1 MKEDRFEIVLTGK
14 FLAKFLPLFASNS
27 FGSAADWRRLKYK
40 YAPLFF
46 LLRTLARA
54 AVGVSS
60 KGAGRT
66 AANMRLEKCWF
77 CSSTVYPGHGI
88 CFVRNDSKI
97 FRFCRSKCH
106 KNFKM
111 KRNPRKVKW
120 TKAYRV
126 LHGKDA
132 ASDSVFQF
140 ERKRNR
146 PERYD
151 RNVTQST
158 LRAMKKV
165 EEVRVRRAER
175 FYDTRMKGK
184 ESEDRKANKRE
195 LEQQIH
201 LVRAPGAIAKEPT
214 QGAAKKQ
221 KVKVKVSSKATE
233 EYD

>member
-1 MKEDRFEIVLTGK
+1 
-14 FLAKFLPLFASNS
+14 
-27 FGSAADWRRLKYK
+27 
-40 YAPLFF
+40 
-46 LLRTLARA
+46 
-54 AVGVSS
+54 
-60 KGAGRT
+60 
-66 AANMRLEKCWF
+66 
-77 CSSTVYPGHGI
+77 
-88 CFVRNDSKI
+88 
-97 FRFCRSKCH
+97 
-106 KNFKM
+106 M

-132 ASDSVFQF
+132 SADTVFQF

-175 FYDTRMKGK
+175 FYENRMKGK
-184 ESEDRKANKRE
+184 EDERRRADKRE

-201 LVRAPGAIAKEPT
+201 LIRAPGASAREGMEGESVKE
-214 QGAAKKQ
+214 KL
-221 KVKVKVSSKATE
+221 KVKVGAPVPGAVGAQVDDDQ
-233 EYD
+233 YD

>member
-1 MKEDRFEIVLTGK
+1 
-14 FLAKFLPLFASNS
+14 
-27 FGSAADWRRLKYK
+27 
-40 YAPLFF
+40 
-46 LLRTLARA
+46 
-54 AVGVSS
+54 
-60 KGAGRT
+60 
-66 AANMRLEKCWF
+66 MRLEKCWF
-77 CSSTVYPGHGI
+77 CSGTVYPGHGI
-88 CFVRNDSKI
+88 CFVRNDSKV

-132 ASDSVFQF
+132 SADSVFQF

-175 FYDTRMKGK
+175 FYENRMKGK
-184 ESEDRKANKRE
+184 EGDRRRADKRE

-201 LVRAPGAIAKEPT
+201 LVRAPGTLVKERADEKPL
-214 QGAAKKQ
+214 KEKL
-221 KVKVKVSSKATE
+221 KVKVVAPLAAAGSAQGDDQ
-233 EYD
+233 YD

>member
-1 MKEDRFEIVLTGK
+1 
-14 FLAKFLPLFASNS
+14 
-27 FGSAADWRRLKYK
+27 
-40 YAPLFF
+40 
-46 LLRTLARA
+46 
-54 AVGVSS
+54 
-60 KGAGRT
+60 
-66 AANMRLEKCWF
+66 MRLEKCWF

-88 CFVRNDSKI
+88 CFVRNDSKV

-111 KRNPRKVKW
+111 KRNPRKVTW

-132 ASDSVFQF
+132 SADSVFQF

-165 EEVRVRRAER
+165 EDVRVRRAER
-175 FYDTRMKGK
+175 FYENRMKGK
-184 ESEDRKANKRE
+184 EDERRRADKRE

-201 LVRAPGAIAKEPT
+201 LIRAPGAKMKEEGKT
-214 QGAAKKQ
+214 TKEKL
-221 KVKVKVSSKATE
+221 KVKVAAPAVTLGGD

>member
-1 MKEDRFEIVLTGK
+1 M
-14 FLAKFLPLFASNS
+14 
-27 FGSAADWRRLKYK
+27 
-40 YAPLFF
+40 
-46 LLRTLARA
+46 
-54 AVGVSS
+54 
-60 KGAGRT
+60 
-66 AANMRLEKCWF
+66 
-77 CSSTVYPGHGI
+77 
-88 CFVRNDSKI
+88 
-97 FRFCRSKCH
+97 
-106 KNFKM
+106 
-111 KRNPRKVKW
+111 KW

-132 ASDSVFQF
+132 ATDSVFQF

-175 FYDTRMKGK
+175 FYDNRMKGK

-201 LVRAPGAIAKEPT
+201 LVRAPGATAKATGEP
-214 QGAAKKQ
+214 AAKKQ
-221 KVKVKVSSKATE
+221 KVKVKVSSKKTE

>member
-1 MKEDRFEIVLTGK
+1 
-14 FLAKFLPLFASNS
+14 
-27 FGSAADWRRLKYK
+27 
-40 YAPLFF
+40 
-46 LLRTLARA
+46 
-54 AVGVSS
+54 
-60 KGAGRT
+60 
-66 AANMRLEKCWF
+66 MRLEKCWF

-132 ASDSVFQF
+132 AADSVFQF

-158 LRAMKKV
+158 LRAIKKV

-175 FYDTRMKGK
+175 FYENRMKGK
-184 ESEDRKANKRE
+184 ADERRRDNKRE
-195 LEQQIH
+195 LEQQVH
-201 LVRAPGAIAKEPT
+201 LVRAPGPSSKDKLRDETRKE
-214 QGAAKKQ
+214 KI
-221 KVKVKVSSKATE
+221 KVKIAAQISAVHSEA
-233 EYD
+233 YD

>member
-1 MKEDRFEIVLTGK
+1 
-14 FLAKFLPLFASNS
+14 
-27 FGSAADWRRLKYK
+27 
-40 YAPLFF
+40 
-46 LLRTLARA
+46 
-54 AVGVSS
+54 
-60 KGAGRT
+60 
-66 AANMRLEKCWF
+66 
-77 CSSTVYPGHGI
+77 
-88 CFVRNDSKI
+88 
-97 FRFCRSKCH
+97 
-106 KNFKM
+106 M

-132 ASDSVFQF
+132 SADSVFQF

-175 FYDTRMKGK
+175 FYENRMKGK
-184 ESEDRKANKRE
+184 EDERRRADKRE

-201 LVRAPGAIAKEPT
+201 LIRAPGAAAKEEDIT
-214 QGAAKKQ
+214 TKEKL
-221 KVKVKVSSKATE
+221 KVKVAAPTAASGGD

>member
-1 MKEDRFEIVLTGK
+1 
-14 FLAKFLPLFASNS
+14 
-27 FGSAADWRRLKYK
+27 
-40 YAPLFF
+40 
-46 LLRTLARA
+46 
-54 AVGVSS
+54 
-60 KGAGRT
+60 
-66 AANMRLEKCWF
+66 MRLEKCWF

-88 CFVRNDSKI
+88 CFVRNDSKM

-132 ASDSVFQF
+132 SADSVFQF

-175 FYDTRMKGK
+175 FYENRMKGK
-184 ESEDRKANKRE
+184 EDEIRRANKRE

-201 LVRAPGAIAKEPT
+201 LVRAPGAISSNDTVESLQNEKL
-214 QGAAKKQ
+214 
-221 KVKVKVSSKATE
+221 KVKVAAKPVTQFDE
-233 EYD
+233 GYD

>member
-1 MKEDRFEIVLTGK
+1 M
-14 FLAKFLPLFASNS
+14 
-27 FGSAADWRRLKYK
+27 
-40 YAPLFF
+40 
-46 LLRTLARA
+46 
-54 AVGVSS
+54 
-60 KGAGRT
+60 
-66 AANMRLEKCWF
+66 
-77 CSSTVYPGHGI
+77 YPGHGI
-88 CFVRNDSKI
+88 CFVRNDSKV

-132 ASDSVFQF
+132 SADSVFQF

-165 EEVRVRRAER
+165 EDVRVRRAER
-175 FYDTRMKGK
+175 FYENRMKGK
-184 ESEDRKANKRE
+184 EDERRRADKRE

-201 LVRAPGAIAKEPT
+201 LIRAPGAQAKGEDK
-214 QGAAKKQ
+214 ALKEKL
-221 KVKVKVSSKATE
+221 KVKVVAPAAAAGGAQGDDQ
-233 EYD
+233 YD

>member
-1 MKEDRFEIVLTGK
+1 
-14 FLAKFLPLFASNS
+14 
-27 FGSAADWRRLKYK
+27 
-40 YAPLFF
+40 
-46 LLRTLARA
+46 
-54 AVGVSS
+54 
-60 KGAGRT
+60 
-66 AANMRLEKCWF
+66 
-77 CSSTVYPGHGI
+77 VYPGHGI
-88 CFVRNDSKI
+88 CFVRNDSKV

-132 ASDSVFQF
+132 SADSVFQF

-151 RNVTQST
+151 RNVTQTT

-175 FYDTRMKGK
+175 FYENRMKGK
-184 ESEDRKANKRE
+184 VDERRRAEKRE

-201 LVRAPGAIAKEPT
+201 LVRAPGAQAKGEAKEEVLKEALKVNVAAAPSVAAGGVTDMT
-214 QGAAKKQ
+214 Q
-221 KVKVKVSSKATE
+221 
-233 EYD
+233 YD

>member
-1 MKEDRFEIVLTGK
+1 
-14 FLAKFLPLFASNS
+14 
-27 FGSAADWRRLKYK
+27 
-40 YAPLFF
+40 
-46 LLRTLARA
+46 
-54 AVGVSS
+54 
-60 KGAGRT
+60 
-66 AANMRLEKCWF
+66 MRLEKCWF

-88 CFVRNDSKI
+88 CFVRNDSKV

-132 ASDSVFQF
+132 SADSVFQF

-165 EEVRVRRAER
+165 EDVRVRRAER
-175 FYDTRMKGK
+175 FYENRMKGK
-184 ESEDRKANKRE
+184 EVERRRADKRE

-201 LVRAPGAIAKEPT
+201 LIRAPGAAKTKEEEKT
-214 QGAAKKQ
+214 VKEKLR
-221 KVKVKVSSKATE
+221 VKVVAPATASGGGD

>member
-1 MKEDRFEIVLTGK
+1 
-14 FLAKFLPLFASNS
+14 
-27 FGSAADWRRLKYK
+27 
-40 YAPLFF
+40 
-46 LLRTLARA
+46 
-54 AVGVSS
+54 
-60 KGAGRT
+60 
-66 AANMRLEKCWF
+66 
-77 CSSTVYPGHGI
+77 
-88 CFVRNDSKI
+88 
-97 FRFCRSKCH
+97 
-106 KNFKM
+106 M

-132 ASDSVFQF
+132 SADSVFQF

-175 FYDTRMKGK
+175 FYENRMKGK
-184 ESEDRKANKRE
+184 EDERRRADKRE

-201 LVRAPGAIAKEPT
+201 LIRAPGATVKESHKTAKE
-214 QGAAKKQ
+214 KL
-221 KVKVKVSSKATE
+221 KVKVTAPTAALGDDG
-233 EYD
+233 YD